1 MRPQM
6 RLFTTLVAAIPA
18 AVHLDQ
24 VCIQFS
30 IARMTTK
37 AKVPDLIEI
46 RQNQLA
52 LMMAQM
58 ACVAKQ
64 NDVFNFVA
72 AAFALRLNVM
82 ILETAMVILLRQRRA
97 SANAAPQTTAQ
108 VGLKTRP
115 IFEAHCLVIYREE
128 REGENGEQKSK

>member
-1 MRPQM
+1 M

-24 VCIQFS
+24 VCIQFV

-37 AKVPDLIEI
+37 AKVPGLIEI

-52 LMMAQM
+52 LMMAPM
-58 ACVAKQ
+58 AVVTQQ
-64 NDVFNFVA
+64 NDVFDFVA

-97 SANAAPQTTAQ
+97 SANAAPQTITQ
-108 VGLKTRP
+108 IGLKTRP
-115 IFEAHCLVIYREE
+115 IFKAHCLVIYREE